1 MAALDV
7 EGPESSSEAFA
18 FSISKSREMS
28 PAFSSISFS
37 GFFLEAFGFAGALTG
52 ALVGLAGFAAVLA
65 LTCSIEPR
73 Q

>member
-1 MAALDV
+1 MFFLGGAMGALDV

-37 GFFLEAFGFAGALTG
+37 GFFFVALGLTG
-52 ALVGLAGFAAVLA
+52 ALAGILAGFAGFAAGLA
-65 LTCSIEPR
+65 LA
-73 Q
+73 